1 MTIIQLVLKYI
12 FERQAIFLQKSLAKN
27 NKNTLLMTQG
37 NIWKLLITF
46 SIPLIIGNL
55 LQQMYNTADSI
66 IVGNFVGSN
75 GLAAVGS
82 GTALINLIIAFAQGA
97 SVGAGVVV
105 SQYIGADKKDKIKI
119 SVHTSIC
126 ISIILGLIL
135 SLLGIFASP
144 SLLIMMKTPKVVLK
158 SSILY
163 LQIYC
168 GGLIFNVIYNMATG
182 ILNAA
187 GNSKKP
193 LVYLAIASF
202 TNIILDLLFIKIF
215 KLGVM
220 GAAIA
225 TDISQAISCI
235 LAIGYLL
242 KVKSDYKLYIKDLKI
257 NKETAVKIIKI
268 GLPTAIQNMV
278 ISFSNV
284 LVQSSVNAYGATA
297 MAGYAAYLKID
308 GFNILPVLSISMA
321 VTTFTGQNVGANRLD
336 RVKKGM
342 YSSLIMVLV
351 YTIFIGAVLLIFS
364 HQVLGLFTHS
374 AQVIMYGQ
382 LAMKYFCPYY
392 FLLGILNVLA
402 GTVRGAGK
410 GIPPMII
417 LLFSMCIFR
426 ILWIKIALPFYS
438 SIDGVF
444 ILYPIS
450 WLVGAILMIL
460 YTKFGKWLPHKQ
472 MEKKENS

>member
-1 MTIIQLVLKYI
+1 M
-12 FERQAIFLQKSLAKN
+12 QKSLAKN

-97 SVGAGVVV
+97 AVGAGVVV

-351 YTIFIGAVLLIFS
+351 YTVFIGAVLLIFS

>member
-1 MTIIQLVLKYI
+1 MT
-12 FERQAIFLQKSLAKN
+12 E
-27 NKNTLLMTQG
+27 G
-37 NIWKLLITF
+37 NIWKLLIIF
-46 SIPLIIGNL
+46 SIPLILGNL

-82 GTALINLIIAFAQGA
+82 GTALINLIIAFSQGA
-97 SVGAGVVV
+97 AVGAGVIV
-105 SQYIGADKKDKIKI
+105 SQNLGARDKQKTKLA
-119 SVHTSIC
+119 VHTAMC
-126 ISIILGLIL
+126 IAIILGVIL
-135 SLLGIFASP
+135 SAIGVIFSRDLLVW
-144 SLLIMMKTPKVVLK
+144 MKTPKSVLK
-158 SSILY
+158 DSVLY

-187 GNSKKP
+187 GNSKRP
-193 LVYLAIASF
+193 LIYLAIASV
-202 TNIILDLLFIKIF
+202 TNIILDLVFIKAL
-215 KLGVM
+215 KWGVK

-225 TDISQAISCI
+225 TDISQALSCV
-235 LAIGYLL
+235 LAVGYLL
-242 KVKSDYKLYIKDLKI
+242 RVNSDYKLIVKELKI
-257 NKETAVKIIKI
+257 HGNTAKQIIRV

-284 LVQSSVNAYGATA
+284 LVQSSVNSYGATA

-321 VTTFTGQNVGANRLD
+321 VTTFTGQNVGAKKPD
-336 RVKKGM
+336 RIKKGM
-342 YSSLIMVLV
+342 WNALIMGVV
-351 YTIFIGAVLLIFS
+351 YTVIIGVVILLTSHTVLR
-364 HQVLGLFTHS
+364 LFTKDNE
-374 AQVIMYGQ
+374 VITYGQ
-382 LAMKYFCPYY
+382 LAMKYFCPFY
-392 FLLGILNVLA
+392 FLLGILNILA

-410 GIPPMII
+410 GVPPMLI

-438 SIDGVF
+438 TIDGVF

-450 WLVGAILMIL
+450 WFVGMVLMII
-460 YTKFGKWLPHKQ
+460 YTKFGKWLPKGLN
-472 MEKKENS
+472 KS

>member
-1 MTIIQLVLKYI
+1 MT
-12 FERQAIFLQKSLAKN
+12 E
-27 NKNTLLMTQG
+27 G
-37 NIWKLLITF
+37 NIWKLLIIF
-46 SIPLIIGNL
+46 SIPLILGNL

-82 GTALINLIIAFAQGA
+82 GTALINLIIAFSQGA
-97 SVGAGVVV
+97 AVGAGVIV
-105 SQYIGADKKDKIKI
+105 SQNLGARDKQKTKLA
-119 SVHTSIC
+119 VHTAMC
-126 ISIILGLIL
+126 IAIILGVIL
-135 SLLGIFASP
+135 SAIGVIFSRD
-144 SLLIMMKTPKVVLK
+144 LLIWMKTPKSVLK
-158 SSILY
+158 DSVLY

-187 GNSKKP
+187 GNSKRP
-193 LVYLAIASF
+193 LIYLAIASV
-202 TNIILDLLFIKIF
+202 TNIILDLVFIKAL
-215 KLGVM
+215 KWGVK

-225 TDISQAISCI
+225 TDISQALSCV
-235 LAIGYLL
+235 LAVGYLL
-242 KVKSDYKLYIKDLKI
+242 RVNSDYKLIVKELKI
-257 NKETAVKIIKI
+257 HGNTAKQIIRV

-284 LVQSSVNAYGATA
+284 LVQSSVNSYGATA

-321 VTTFTGQNVGANRLD
+321 VTTFTGQNVGAKKPD
-336 RVKKGM
+336 RIKKGM
-342 YSSLIMVLV
+342 WNALIMGVV
-351 YTIFIGAVLLIFS
+351 YTVIIGVVILLTS
-364 HQVLGLFTHS
+364 HTVLGLFTKDNE
-374 AQVIMYGQ
+374 VITYGQ
-382 LAMKYFCPYY
+382 LAMKYFCPFY
-392 FLLGILNVLA
+392 FLLGILNILA

-410 GIPPMII
+410 GVPPMLI

-438 SIDGVF
+438 TIDGVF

-450 WLVGAILMIL
+450 WFVGMVLMII
-460 YTKFGKWLPHKQ
+460 YTKFGKWLPKGLNQPKQ
-472 MEKKENS
+472 QYLTNN

>member
-1 MTIIQLVLKYI
+1 MT
-12 FERQAIFLQKSLAKN
+12 E
-27 NKNTLLMTQG
+27 G
-37 NIWKLLITF
+37 NIWKLLIVF
-46 SIPLIIGNL
+46 SIPLILGNL

-82 GTALINLIIAFAQGA
+82 GTALINLIIAFSQGA
-97 SVGAGVVV
+97 AVGAGVIV
-105 SQYIGADKKDKIKI
+105 SQSLGARDKQKTTLA
-119 SVHTSIC
+119 VHTAMC
-126 ISIILGLIL
+126 IAIILGVIL
-135 SLLGIFASP
+135 SAVGVIFSRDLLVW
-144 SLLIMMKTPKVVLK
+144 MKTPKSVLK
-158 SSILY
+158 DSVLY

-168 GGLIFNVIYNMATG
+168 GGLIFNIIYNMATG

-187 GNSKKP
+187 GNSKRP
-193 LVYLAIASF
+193 LIYLAIASV
-202 TNIILDLLFIKIF
+202 TNIILDLVFIKEL
-215 KLGVM
+215 KWGVK

-225 TDISQAISCI
+225 TDISQALSCV
-235 LAIGYLL
+235 LAVGYLL
-242 KVKSDYKLYIKDLKI
+242 RVNSDYKLIIKELKI
-257 NKETAVKIIKI
+257 HGNTAKQIIRV

-284 LVQSSVNAYGATA
+284 LVQSSVNSYGATA

-321 VTTFTGQNVGANRLD
+321 VTTFTGQNVGAKKPD

-342 YSSLIMVLV
+342 WNALIMGVI
-351 YTIFIGAVLLIFS
+351 YTIIIGVVLLLTS
-364 HQVLGLFTHS
+364 HTVLGLFTKDNE
-374 AQVIMYGQ
+374 VITYGQ
-382 LAMKYFCPYY
+382 LAMKYFCPFY
-392 FLLGILNVLA
+392 FLLGILNILA

-410 GIPPMII
+410 GVPPMLI

-438 SIDGVF
+438 TIDGVF

-450 WLVGAILMIL
+450 WLVGMILMII
-460 YTKFGKWLPHKQ
+460 YTKFGKWMPKNINKQ
-472 MEKKENS
+472 N

>member
-1 MTIIQLVLKYI
+1 M

-374 AQVIMYGQ
+374 AKVIMYGQ

-392 FLLGILNVLA
+392 FLLGILNVFA

-450 WLVGAILMIL
+450 WLVGAILMIF

>member
-1 MTIIQLVLKYI
+1 MT
-12 FERQAIFLQKSLAKN
+12 E
-27 NKNTLLMTQG
+27 G
-37 NIWKLLITF
+37 NIWKLLIIF
-46 SIPLIIGNL
+46 SIPLILGNL

-82 GTALINLIIAFAQGA
+82 GTALINLIIAFSQGA
-97 SVGAGVVV
+97 AVGAGVIV
-105 SQYIGADKKDKIKI
+105 SQNLGARDKQKTKLA
-119 SVHTSIC
+119 VHTAMC
-126 ISIILGLIL
+126 IAIILGVIL
-135 SLLGIFASP
+135 SAIGVIFSRDLLVW
-144 SLLIMMKTPKVVLK
+144 MKTPKSVLK
-158 SSILY
+158 DSVLY
-163 LQIYC
+163 LKIYC

-187 GNSKKP
+187 GNSKRP
-193 LVYLAIASF
+193 LIYLAIASV
-202 TNIILDLLFIKIF
+202 TNIILDLVFIKAL
-215 KLGVM
+215 KWGVK

-225 TDISQAISCI
+225 TDISQALSCV
-235 LAIGYLL
+235 LAVGYLL
-242 KVKSDYKLYIKDLKI
+242 RVNSDYKLIVKELKI
-257 NKETAVKIIKI
+257 HGNTAKQIIRV

-284 LVQSSVNAYGATA
+284 LVQSSVNSYGATA

-321 VTTFTGQNVGANRLD
+321 VTTFTGQNVGAKKPD

-342 YSSLIMVLV
+342 WNALIMGVV
-351 YTIFIGAVLLIFS
+351 YTVIIGVVILLTS
-364 HQVLGLFTHS
+364 HTVLGLFTKDNE
-374 AQVIMYGQ
+374 VITYGQ
-382 LAMKYFCPYY
+382 LAMKYFCPFY
-392 FLLGILNVLA
+392 FLLGILNILA

-410 GIPPMII
+410 GVPPMLI

-438 SIDGVF
+438 TIDGVF

-450 WLVGAILMIL
+450 WFVGMVLMII
-460 YTKFGKWLPHKQ
+460 YTKFGKWLPKGLN
-472 MEKKENS
+472 KS

>member
-1 MTIIQLVLKYI
+1 M

-97 SVGAGVVV
+97 AVGAGVVV
-105 SQYIGADKKDKIKI
+105 SQYIGADRKDKIKI

-225 TDISQAISCI
+225 TDISQAISCV

-351 YTIFIGAVLLIFS
+351 YTVFIGAVLLIFS

-450 WLVGAILMIL
+450 WLVGAILMIF

>member
-1 MTIIQLVLKYI
+1 MT
-12 FERQAIFLQKSLAKN
+12 E
-27 NKNTLLMTQG
+27 G
-37 NIWKLLITF
+37 NIWKLLIIF
-46 SIPLIIGNL
+46 SIPLILGNL

-82 GTALINLIIAFAQGA
+82 GTALINLIIAFSQGA
-97 SVGAGVVV
+97 AVGAGVIV
-105 SQYIGADKKDKIKI
+105 SQNLGARDKQKTKLA
-119 SVHTSIC
+119 VHTAMC
-126 ISIILGLIL
+126 IAIILGVIL
-135 SLLGIFASP
+135 SAIGVIFSRDLLVW
-144 SLLIMMKTPKVVLK
+144 MKTPKSVLK
-158 SSILY
+158 DSMLY

-187 GNSKKP
+187 GNSKRP
-193 LVYLAIASF
+193 LIYLAIASV
-202 TNIILDLLFIKIF
+202 TNIILDLVFIKAL
-215 KLGVM
+215 KWGVK

-225 TDISQAISCI
+225 TDISQALSCV
-235 LAIGYLL
+235 LAVGYLL
-242 KVKSDYKLYIKDLKI
+242 RVNSDYKLIVKELKI
-257 NKETAVKIIKI
+257 YGNTAKQIIRV

-284 LVQSSVNAYGATA
+284 LVQSSVNSYGATA

-321 VTTFTGQNVGANRLD
+321 VTTFTGQNVGAKKPD
-336 RVKKGM
+336 RIKKGM
-342 YSSLIMVLV
+342 WNALIMGVV
-351 YTIFIGAVLLIFS
+351 YTVIIGVVILLTS
-364 HQVLGLFTHS
+364 HTVLGLFTKDNE
-374 AQVIMYGQ
+374 VITYGQ
-382 LAMKYFCPYY
+382 LAMKYFCPFY
-392 FLLGILNVLA
+392 FLLGILNILA

-410 GIPPMII
+410 GVPPMLI

-438 SIDGVF
+438 TIDGVF

-450 WLVGAILMIL
+450 WFVGMVLMII
-460 YTKFGKWLPHKQ
+460 YTKFGKWLPKGLNQPKQ
-472 MEKKENS
+472 QYLTNN

>member
-1 MTIIQLVLKYI
+1 M

-37 NIWKLLITF
+37 NVWKLLVTF

-351 YTIFIGAVLLIFS
+351 YTAFIGAVLLIFS

-382 LAMKYFCPYY
+382 LVMKYFCPYY

-450 WLVGAILMIL
+450 WLVGAILMIF

>member
-1 MTIIQLVLKYI
+1 M

-37 NIWKLLITF
+37 NVWKLLVTF

-97 SVGAGVVV
+97 AVGAGVVV

-308 GFNILPVLSISMA
+308 GLNILPVLSISMA
-321 VTTFTGQNVGANRLD
+321 VATFTGQNVGANRLD

-351 YTIFIGAVLLIFS
+351 YTVFIGAFLLIFS

-374 AQVIMYGQ
+374 AHVITYGQ
-382 LAMKYFCPYY
+382 LVMKYFCPYY

-460 YTKFGKWLPHKQ
+460 YTKFGKWLPHKH
-472 MEKKENS
+472 MEKKEYS

>member
-1 MTIIQLVLKYI
+1 MT
-12 FERQAIFLQKSLAKN
+12 E
-27 NKNTLLMTQG
+27 G
-37 NIWKLLITF
+37 NIWKLLIIF
-46 SIPLIIGNL
+46 SIPLILGNL

-82 GTALINLIIAFAQGA
+82 GTALINLIIAFSQGA
-97 SVGAGVVV
+97 AVGAGVIV
-105 SQYIGADKKDKIKI
+105 SQNLGARDKQKTKLA
-119 SVHTSIC
+119 VHTAMC
-126 ISIILGLIL
+126 IAIILGVIL
-135 SLLGIFASP
+135 SAIGVIFSRDLLVW
-144 SLLIMMKTPKVVLK
+144 MKTPKSVLK
-158 SSILY
+158 DSVLY

-187 GNSKKP
+187 GNSKRP
-193 LVYLAIASF
+193 LIYLAIASV
-202 TNIILDLLFIKIF
+202 TNIILDLVFIKAL
-215 KLGVM
+215 KWGVK

-225 TDISQAISCI
+225 TDISQALSCVF
-235 LAIGYLL
+235 AVGYLL
-242 KVKSDYKLYIKDLKI
+242 RVNSDYKLIVKELKI
-257 NKETAVKIIKI
+257 HGNTAKQIIRV

-284 LVQSSVNAYGATA
+284 LVQSSVNSYGATA

-321 VTTFTGQNVGANRLD
+321 VTTFTGQNVGAKKPD

-342 YSSLIMVLV
+342 WNALIMGVV
-351 YTIFIGAVLLIFS
+351 YTVIIGVVILLTS
-364 HQVLGLFTHS
+364 HTVLGLFTKDNE
-374 AQVIMYGQ
+374 VITYGQ
-382 LAMKYFCPYY
+382 LAMKYFCPFY
-392 FLLGILNVLA
+392 FLLGILNILA

-410 GIPPMII
+410 GVPPMLI

-438 SIDGVF
+438 TIDGVF

-450 WLVGAILMIL
+450 WFVGMVLMII
-460 YTKFGKWLPHKQ
+460 YTKFGKWLPKGLN
-472 MEKKENS
+472 KS

>member
-1 MTIIQLVLKYI
+1 MT
-12 FERQAIFLQKSLAKN
+12 E
-27 NKNTLLMTQG
+27 G
-37 NIWKLLITF
+37 NIWKLLIIF
-46 SIPLIIGNL
+46 SIPLILGNL

-82 GTALINLIIAFAQGA
+82 GTALINLIIAFSQGA
-97 SVGAGVVV
+97 AVGAGVIV
-105 SQYIGADKKDKIKI
+105 SQNLGARDKQKTKLA
-119 SVHTSIC
+119 VHTAMC
-126 ISIILGLIL
+126 IAIILGVIL
-135 SLLGIFASP
+135 SAIGVIFSRDLLVW
-144 SLLIMMKTPKVVLK
+144 MKTPKSVLK
-158 SSILY
+158 DSVLY

-187 GNSKKP
+187 GNSKRP
-193 LVYLAIASF
+193 LIYLAIASV
-202 TNIILDLLFIKIF
+202 TNIILDLVFIKAL
-215 KLGVM
+215 KWGVK

-225 TDISQAISCI
+225 TDISQVLSCV
-235 LAIGYLL
+235 LAVGYLL
-242 KVKSDYKLYIKDLKI
+242 RVNSDYKLIVKELKI
-257 NKETAVKIIKI
+257 HGNTAKQIIRV

-284 LVQSSVNAYGATA
+284 LVQSSVNSYGATA

-321 VTTFTGQNVGANRLD
+321 VTTFTGQNVGAKKPD
-336 RVKKGM
+336 RIKKGM
-342 YSSLIMVLV
+342 WTALIMGVG
-351 YTIFIGAVLLIFS
+351 YTVIIGVVILLTS
-364 HQVLGLFTHS
+364 HTVLGLFTKDNE
-374 AQVIMYGQ
+374 VITYGQ
-382 LAMKYFCPYY
+382 LAMKYFCPFY
-392 FLLGILNVLA
+392 FLLGILNILA

-410 GIPPMII
+410 GVPPMLI

-438 SIDGVF
+438 TIDGVF

-450 WLVGAILMIL
+450 WFVGMVLMII
-460 YTKFGKWLPHKQ
+460 YTKFGKWLPKGLN
-472 MEKKENS
+472 KS

>member
-1 MTIIQLVLKYI
+1 MT
-12 FERQAIFLQKSLAKN
+12 E
-27 NKNTLLMTQG
+27 G
-37 NIWKLLITF
+37 NIWKLLIIF
-46 SIPLIIGNL
+46 SIPLILGNL

-82 GTALINLIIAFAQGA
+82 GTALINLIIAFSQGSA
-97 SVGAGVVV
+97 VGAGVIV
-105 SQYIGADKKDKIKI
+105 SQNLGARDKQKTKLA
-119 SVHTSIC
+119 VHTAMC
-126 ISIILGLIL
+126 IAIILGVIL
-135 SLLGIFASP
+135 SAIGVIFSRDLLVW
-144 SLLIMMKTPKVVLK
+144 MKTPKSVLK
-158 SSILY
+158 DSVLY

-187 GNSKKP
+187 GNSKRP
-193 LVYLAIASF
+193 LIYLAIASV
-202 TNIILDLLFIKIF
+202 TNIILDLVFIKAL
-215 KLGVM
+215 KWGVK

-225 TDISQAISCI
+225 TDISQALSCV
-235 LAIGYLL
+235 LAVGYLL
-242 KVKSDYKLYIKDLKI
+242 RVNSDYKLIVKELKI
-257 NKETAVKIIKI
+257 HGNTAKQIIRV

-284 LVQSSVNAYGATA
+284 LVQSSVNSYGPTA

-321 VTTFTGQNVGANRLD
+321 VTTFTGQNVGAKKPD

-342 YSSLIMVLV
+342 WNALIMGVG
-351 YTIFIGAVLLIFS
+351 YTVIIGVVILLTS
-364 HQVLGLFTHS
+364 HTVLGLFTKDNE
-374 AQVIMYGQ
+374 VITYGQ
-382 LAMKYFCPYY
+382 LAMKYFCPFY
-392 FLLGILNVLA
+392 FLLGILNILA

-410 GIPPMII
+410 GVPPMLI

-438 SIDGVF
+438 TIDGVF

-450 WLVGAILMIL
+450 WFVGMVLMII
-460 YTKFGKWLPHKQ
+460 YTKFGKWLPKGLN
-472 MEKKENS
+472 KS

>member
-1 MTIIQLVLKYI
+1 M

-168 GGLIFNVIYNMATG
+168 GGLIFNVIYNMATA

-187 GNSKKP
+187 GNSKKQ

-202 TNIILDLLFIKIF
+202 TNIIIDLLFIKMF

-351 YTIFIGAVLLIFS
+351 YTVFIGAVLLIFS

>member
-1 MTIIQLVLKYI
+1 MT
-12 FERQAIFLQKSLAKN
+12 E
-27 NKNTLLMTQG
+27 G
-37 NIWKLLITF
+37 NIWKLLIIF
-46 SIPLIIGNL
+46 SIPLILGNL

-82 GTALINLIIAFAQGA
+82 GTALINLIIAFSQGA
-97 SVGAGVVV
+97 AVGAGVIV
-105 SQYIGADKKDKIKI
+105 SQNLGARDKQKTKLA
-119 SVHTSIC
+119 VHTAMC
-126 ISIILGLIL
+126 IAIILGVIL
-135 SLLGIFASP
+135 SAIGVIFSRDLLVW
-144 SLLIMMKTPKVVLK
+144 MKTPKSVLK
-158 SSILY
+158 DSVLY

-187 GNSKKP
+187 GNSKRP
-193 LVYLAIASF
+193 LIYLAIASV
-202 TNIILDLLFIKIF
+202 TNIILDLVFIKAL
-215 KLGVM
+215 KWGVK

-225 TDISQAISCI
+225 TDISQALSCV
-235 LAIGYLL
+235 LAVGYLL
-242 KVKSDYKLYIKDLKI
+242 RVNSDYKLIVKELKI
-257 NKETAVKIIKI
+257 HGNTAKQIIRV

-284 LVQSSVNAYGATA
+284 LVQSSVNSYGATA

-321 VTTFTGQNVGANRLD
+321 VTTFTGQNVGAKKPD
-336 RVKKGM
+336 RIKKGM
-342 YSSLIMVLV
+342 WNALKMGVV
-351 YTIFIGAVLLIFS
+351 YTVIIGVVILLTS
-364 HQVLGLFTHS
+364 HTVLGLFTKDNE
-374 AQVIMYGQ
+374 VITYGQ
-382 LAMKYFCPYY
+382 LAMKYFCPFY
-392 FLLGILNVLA
+392 FLLGILNILA

-410 GIPPMII
+410 GVPPMLI

-438 SIDGVF
+438 TIDGVF

-450 WLVGAILMIL
+450 WFVGMVLMII
-460 YTKFGKWLPHKQ
+460 YTKFGKWLPKGLNQPKQ
-472 MEKKENS
+472 QYLTNN

>member
-1 MTIIQLVLKYI
+1 MT
-12 FERQAIFLQKSLAKN
+12 E
-27 NKNTLLMTQG
+27 G
-37 NIWKLLITF
+37 NIWKLLIIF
-46 SIPLIIGNL
+46 SIPLILGNL

-82 GTALINLIIAFAQGA
+82 GTALINLIIAFSQGA
-97 SVGAGVVV
+97 AVGAGVIV
-105 SQYIGADKKDKIKI
+105 SQNLGARDKQKTKLA
-119 SVHTSIC
+119 VHTAMC
-126 ISIILGLIL
+126 IAIILGVIL
-135 SLLGIFASP
+135 SAIGVIFSRDLLVW
-144 SLLIMMKTPKVVLK
+144 MKTPKSVLK
-158 SSILY
+158 DSVLY

-187 GNSKKP
+187 GNSKRP
-193 LVYLAIASF
+193 LIYLAIASV
-202 TNIILDLLFIKIF
+202 TNIILDLVFIKAL
-215 KLGVM
+215 KWGVK

-225 TDISQAISCI
+225 TDISQVLSCV
-235 LAIGYLL
+235 LAVGYLL
-242 KVKSDYKLYIKDLKI
+242 RVNSDYKLIVKELKI
-257 NKETAVKIIKI
+257 HGNTAKQIIRV

-284 LVQSSVNAYGATA
+284 LVQSSVNSYGATA

-321 VTTFTGQNVGANRLD
+321 VTTFTGQNVGAKKPD
-336 RVKKGM
+336 RIKKGM
-342 YSSLIMVLV
+342 WTALIMGVV
-351 YTIFIGAVLLIFS
+351 YTVIIGVVILLTS
-364 HQVLGLFTHS
+364 HTVLGLFTKDND
-374 AQVIMYGQ
+374 VITYGQ
-382 LAMKYFCPYY
+382 LAMKYFCPFY
-392 FLLGILNVLA
+392 FLLGILNILA

-410 GIPPMII
+410 GVPPMLI

-438 SIDGVF
+438 TIDGVF

-450 WLVGAILMIL
+450 WFVGMVLMII
-460 YTKFGKWLPHKQ
+460 YTKFGKWLPKGLN
-472 MEKKENS
+472 KS

>member
-1 MTIIQLVLKYI
+1 M

-37 NIWKLLITF
+37 NIWKLLITY

-97 SVGAGVVV
+97 AVGAGVVV

-215 KLGVM
+215 NLGVM

-351 YTIFIGAVLLIFS
+351 YTVFIGAVLLIFS

-450 WLVGAILMIL
+450 WLVGAILMIF

>member
-1 MTIIQLVLKYI
+1 M

-351 YTIFIGAVLLIFS
+351 YTVFIGAVLLIFS

-374 AQVIMYGQ
+374 AKVIMYGQ

-392 FLLGILNVLA
+392 FLLGILNVFA

>member
-1 MTIIQLVLKYI
+1 MT
-12 FERQAIFLQKSLAKN
+12 E
-27 NKNTLLMTQG
+27 G
-37 NIWKLLITF
+37 NIWKLLIIF
-46 SIPLIIGNL
+46 SIPLILGNL

-82 GTALINLIIAFAQGA
+82 GTALINLIIAFSQGA
-97 SVGAGVVV
+97 AVGAGVIV
-105 SQYIGADKKDKIKI
+105 SQNLGARDKQKTKLA
-119 SVHTSIC
+119 VHTAMC
-126 ISIILGLIL
+126 IAIILGVIL
-135 SLLGIFASP
+135 SAIGVIFSRDLLVW
-144 SLLIMMKTPKVVLK
+144 MKTPKSVLK
-158 SSILY
+158 DSVLY

-168 GGLIFNVIYNMATG
+168 CGLIFNVIYNMATG

-187 GNSKKP
+187 GNSKRP
-193 LVYLAIASF
+193 LIYLAIASV
-202 TNIILDLLFIKIF
+202 TNIILDLVFIKEL
-215 KLGVM
+215 KWGVK

-225 TDISQAISCI
+225 TDISQALSCV
-235 LAIGYLL
+235 LAVGYLL
-242 KVKSDYKLYIKDLKI
+242 RVNSDYKLIIKELKI
-257 NKETAVKIIKI
+257 HGNTAKHIIRV

-284 LVQSSVNAYGATA
+284 LVQSSVNSYGATA

-321 VTTFTGQNVGANRLD
+321 VTTFTGQNVGAKKPD

-342 YSSLIMVLV
+342 WTSLIMGVV
-351 YTIFIGAVLLIFS
+351 YTVIIGVVLLLTS
-364 HQVLGLFTHS
+364 HTVLGLFTKNNE
-374 AQVIMYGQ
+374 VIAYGQ
-382 LAMKYFCPYY
+382 LAMKYFCPFY
-392 FLLGILNVLA
+392 FLLGILNILA

-410 GIPPMII
+410 GVPPMLI

-438 SIDGVF
+438 TIDGVF

-450 WLVGAILMIL
+450 WFVGMVLMII
-460 YTKFGKWLPHKQ
+460 YTKFGKWLPKGLNQPKQ
-472 MEKKENS
+472 QYLTNN

>member
-1 MTIIQLVLKYI
+1 MTD
-12 FERQAIFLQKSLAKN
+12 
-27 NKNTLLMTQG
+27 G
-37 NIWKLLITF
+37 NIWKLLIIF
-46 SIPLIIGNL
+46 SIPLILGNL

-82 GTALINLIIAFAQGA
+82 GTALINLIIAFSQGA
-97 SVGAGVVV
+97 AVGAGVIV
-105 SQYIGADKKDKIKI
+105 SQNLGARDKQKTKLA
-119 SVHTSIC
+119 VHTAMC
-126 ISIILGLIL
+126 IAIILGVIL
-135 SLLGIFASP
+135 SAIGVILSRD
-144 SLLIMMKTPKVVLK
+144 LLIWMKTPKSVLK
-158 SSILY
+158 DSVLY

-187 GNSKKP
+187 GNSKRP
-193 LVYLAIASF
+193 LIYLAIASV
-202 TNIILDLLFIKIF
+202 TNIILDLVFIKAL
-215 KLGVM
+215 KRGVK

-225 TDISQAISCI
+225 TDISQALSCV
-235 LAIGYLL
+235 LAVGYLL
-242 KVKSDYKLYIKDLKI
+242 RVNSDYKLIVKELKI
-257 NKETAVKIIKI
+257 HGNTAKQIIRV

-284 LVQSSVNAYGATA
+284 LVQSSVNSYGATA

-321 VTTFTGQNVGANRLD
+321 VTTFTGQNVGAKKPD

-342 YSSLIMVLV
+342 WNALIMGVV
-351 YTIFIGAVLLIFS
+351 YTVIIGVVILLTS
-364 HQVLGLFTHS
+364 HTVLGLFTKDNE
-374 AQVIMYGQ
+374 VITYGQ
-382 LAMKYFCPYY
+382 LAMKYFCPFY
-392 FLLGILNVLA
+392 FLLGILNILA

-410 GIPPMII
+410 GVPPMLI

-438 SIDGVF
+438 TIDGVF

-450 WLVGAILMIL
+450 WFVGMVLMII
-460 YTKFGKWLPHKQ
+460 YTKFGKWLPKGLN
-472 MEKKENS
+472 KS

>member
-1 MTIIQLVLKYI
+1 MTK
-12 FERQAIFLQKSLAKN
+12 
-27 NKNTLLMTQG
+27 G
-37 NIWKLLITF
+37 NIWKLLIIF
-46 SIPLIIGNL
+46 SIPLILGNL

-66 IVGNFVGSN
+66 IVGNFVGSH

-82 GTALINLIIAFAQGA
+82 GTALINLIIAFSQGA
-97 SVGAGVVV
+97 AVGAGVIV
-105 SQYIGADKKDKIKI
+105 SQNLGARDKQKTKLA
-119 SVHTSIC
+119 VHTAIC
-126 ISIILGLIL
+126 IAIILGVIL
-135 SLLGIFASP
+135 SAIGVILSRD
-144 SLLIMMKTPKVVLK
+144 LLIWMKTPKSVLK
-158 SSILY
+158 DSVLY

-187 GNSKKP
+187 GNSKRP
-193 LVYLAIASF
+193 LIYLAIASV
-202 TNIILDLLFIKIF
+202 TNIILDLVFIKEL
-215 KLGVM
+215 KWGVK

-225 TDISQAISCI
+225 TDISQALSCV
-235 LAIGYLL
+235 LAVGYLL
-242 KVKSDYKLYIKDLKI
+242 RVNSDYKLIIKELKI
-257 NKETAVKIIKI
+257 HGNTAKHIIRV

-284 LVQSSVNAYGATA
+284 LVQSSVNSYDATA

-321 VTTFTGQNVGANRLD
+321 VTTFTGQNVGAKKPD

-342 YSSLIMVLV
+342 WNALIMGVV
-351 YTIFIGAVLLIFS
+351 YTVIIGVVLLLTS
-364 HQVLGLFTHS
+364 HTVLGLFTKNNE
-374 AQVIMYGQ
+374 VIAYGQ
-382 LAMKYFCPYY
+382 LAMKYFCPFY
-392 FLLGILNVLA
+392 FLLGILNILA

-410 GIPPMII
+410 GVPPMLI

-438 SIDGVF
+438 TIDGVF

-450 WLVGAILMIL
+450 WFVGMVLMII
-460 YTKFGKWLPHKQ
+460 YTKFGKWLPKGLN
-472 MEKKENS
+472 KS

>member
-1 MTIIQLVLKYI
+1 M
-12 FERQAIFLQKSLAKN
+12 
-27 NKNTLLMTQG
+27 
-37 NIWKLLITF
+37 
-46 SIPLIIGNL
+46 
-55 LQQMYNTADSI
+55 
-66 IVGNFVGSN
+66 
-75 GLAAVGS
+75 
-82 GTALINLIIAFAQGA
+82 
-97 SVGAGVVV
+97 
-105 SQYIGADKKDKIKI
+105 
-119 SVHTSIC
+119 
-126 ISIILGLIL
+126 
-135 SLLGIFASP
+135 
-144 SLLIMMKTPKVVLK
+144 
-158 SSILY
+158 
-163 LQIYC
+163 
-168 GGLIFNVIYNMATG
+168 
-182 ILNAA
+182 
-187 GNSKKP
+187 
-193 LVYLAIASF
+193 
-202 TNIILDLLFIKIF
+202 
-215 KLGVM
+215 
-220 GAAIA
+220 
-225 TDISQAISCI
+225 
-235 LAIGYLL
+235 AIGYLL

-351 YTIFIGAVLLIFS
+351 YTVFIGAVLLIFS

-450 WLVGAILMIL
+450 WLVGAILMIF

>member
-1 MTIIQLVLKYI
+1 MT
-12 FERQAIFLQKSLAKN
+12 E
-27 NKNTLLMTQG
+27 G
-37 NIWKLLITF
+37 NIWKLLIIF
-46 SIPLIIGNL
+46 SIPLILGNL

-82 GTALINLIIAFAQGA
+82 GTALINLIIAFSQGA
-97 SVGAGVVV
+97 AVGAGVIV
-105 SQYIGADKKDKIKI
+105 SQNLGARDKQKTKLA
-119 SVHTSIC
+119 VHTAMC
-126 ISIILGLIL
+126 IAIILGVIL
-135 SLLGIFASP
+135 SAIGVIFSRDLLVWI
-144 SLLIMMKTPKVVLK
+144 KTPKSVLK
-158 SSILY
+158 DSVLY

-187 GNSKKP
+187 GNSKRP
-193 LVYLAIASF
+193 LIYLAIASV
-202 TNIILDLLFIKIF
+202 TNIILDLVFIKAL
-215 KLGVM
+215 KWGVK

-225 TDISQAISCI
+225 TDISQALSCV
-235 LAIGYLL
+235 LAVGYLL
-242 KVKSDYKLYIKDLKI
+242 RVNSDYKLIVKELKI
-257 NKETAVKIIKI
+257 HGNTAKQIIRV

-284 LVQSSVNAYGATA
+284 LVQSSVNSYGATA

-321 VTTFTGQNVGANRLD
+321 VTTFTGQNVGAKKPD
-336 RVKKGM
+336 RIKKGM
-342 YSSLIMVLV
+342 WTALIMGVV
-351 YTIFIGAVLLIFS
+351 YTVIIGVVILLTSHTVLR
-364 HQVLGLFTHS
+364 LFTKDNE
-374 AQVIMYGQ
+374 VITYGQ
-382 LAMKYFCPYY
+382 LAMKYFCPFY
-392 FLLGILNVLA
+392 FLLGILNILA

-410 GIPPMII
+410 GVPPMLI

-438 SIDGVF
+438 TIDGVF

-450 WLVGAILMIL
+450 WFVGMVLMII
-460 YTKFGKWLPHKQ
+460 YTKFGKWLPKGLN
-472 MEKKENS
+472 KS

>member
-1 MTIIQLVLKYI
+1 M

-27 NKNTLLMTQG
+27 NKNTFLMTQG

-215 KLGVM
+215 NLGVM

-351 YTIFIGAVLLIFS
+351 YTVFIGAVLLIFS

-450 WLVGAILMIL
+450 WLVGAILMIF

>member
-1 MTIIQLVLKYI
+1 MT
-12 FERQAIFLQKSLAKN
+12 E
-27 NKNTLLMTQG
+27 G
-37 NIWKLLITF
+37 NIWKLLIVF
-46 SIPLIIGNL
+46 SIPLILGNL

-82 GTALINLIIAFAQGA
+82 GTALINLIIAFSQGA
-97 SVGAGVVV
+97 AVGAGVIV
-105 SQYIGADKKDKIKI
+105 SQNLGARDKQKTKLA
-119 SVHTSIC
+119 VHTAMC
-126 ISIILGLIL
+126 IAIILGVIL
-135 SLLGIFASP
+135 SAIGVIFSRD
-144 SLLIMMKTPKVVLK
+144 LLIWMKTPKSVLK
-158 SSILY
+158 DSVLY

-187 GNSKKP
+187 GNSKRP
-193 LVYLAIASF
+193 LIYLAIASV
-202 TNIILDLLFIKIF
+202 TNIMLDLVFIKAL
-215 KLGVM
+215 KWGVK

-225 TDISQAISCI
+225 TDISQALSCV
-235 LAIGYLL
+235 LAVGYLL
-242 KVKSDYKLYIKDLKI
+242 RVNSDYKLIIKELKI
-257 NKETAVKIIKI
+257 HGNTAKQIIRV

-284 LVQSSVNAYGATA
+284 LVQSSVNSYGATA

-321 VTTFTGQNVGANRLD
+321 VTTFTGQNVGAKKPD

-342 YSSLIMVLV
+342 WNALIMGVV
-351 YTIFIGAVLLIFS
+351 YTVVIGVVILLTS
-364 HQVLGLFTHS
+364 HTVLGLFTKDNE
-374 AQVIMYGQ
+374 VITYGQ
-382 LAMKYFCPYY
+382 LAMKYFCPFY
-392 FLLGILNVLA
+392 FLLGILNILA

-410 GIPPMII
+410 GVPPMLI

-438 SIDGVF
+438 TIDGVF

-450 WLVGAILMIL
+450 WFVGMVLMII
-460 YTKFGKWLPHKQ
+460 YTKFGKWLPKGLNQ
-472 MEKKENS
+472 PK

>member
-1 MTIIQLVLKYI
+1 MT
-12 FERQAIFLQKSLAKN
+12 E
-27 NKNTLLMTQG
+27 G
-37 NIWKLLITF
+37 NIWKLLIIF
-46 SIPLIIGNL
+46 SIPLILGNL

-82 GTALINLIIAFAQGA
+82 GTALINLIIAFSQGA
-97 SVGAGVVV
+97 AVGAGVIV
-105 SQYIGADKKDKIKI
+105 SQNLGARDKQKTKLA
-119 SVHTSIC
+119 VHTAMC
-126 ISIILGLIL
+126 IAIILGVIL
-135 SLLGIFASP
+135 SAIGVILSRD
-144 SLLIMMKTPKVVLK
+144 LLIWMKTPKSVLK
-158 SSILY
+158 DSVLY

-187 GNSKKP
+187 GNSKRP
-193 LVYLAIASF
+193 LIYLAIASV
-202 TNIILDLLFIKIF
+202 TNIILDLVFIKEL
-215 KLGVM
+215 KWGVK

-225 TDISQAISCI
+225 TDISQALSCV
-235 LAIGYLL
+235 LAVGYLL
-242 KVKSDYKLYIKDLKI
+242 RVNSDYKLIIKELKI
-257 NKETAVKIIKI
+257 HGNTAKQIIRV

-284 LVQSSVNAYGATA
+284 LVQSSVNSYGATA

-321 VTTFTGQNVGANRLD
+321 VTTFTGQNVGAKKPD

-342 YSSLIMVLV
+342 WSALIMGVI
-351 YTIFIGAVLLIFS
+351 YTVIIGVVLLLTS
-364 HQVLGLFTHS
+364 HTVLGLFTKDNE
-374 AQVIMYGQ
+374 VITYGQ
-382 LAMKYFCPYY
+382 LAMKYFCPFY
-392 FLLGILNVLA
+392 FLLGILNILA

-410 GIPPMII
+410 GVPPMLI

-438 SIDGVF
+438 TIDGVF

-450 WLVGAILMIL
+450 WFVGMVLMII
-460 YTKFGKWLPHKQ
+460 YTKFGKWLPKGLN
-472 MEKKENS
+472 KS

>member
-1 MTIIQLVLKYI
+1 MT
-12 FERQAIFLQKSLAKN
+12 E
-27 NKNTLLMTQG
+27 G
-37 NIWKLLITF
+37 NIWKLLIIF
-46 SIPLIIGNL
+46 SIPLILGNL

-82 GTALINLIIAFAQGA
+82 GTALINLIIAFSQGA
-97 SVGAGVVV
+97 AVGAGVIV
-105 SQYIGADKKDKIKI
+105 SQNLGARDKQKTKLA
-119 SVHTSIC
+119 VHTAMC
-126 ISIILGLIL
+126 IAIILGVIL
-135 SLLGIFASP
+135 SAIGVILSRDLLVW
-144 SLLIMMKTPKVVLK
+144 MKTPKSVLK
-158 SSILY
+158 DSMLY

-187 GNSKKP
+187 GNSKRP
-193 LVYLAIASF
+193 LIYLAIASV
-202 TNIILDLLFIKIF
+202 TNIILDLVFIKAL
-215 KLGVM
+215 KWGVK

-225 TDISQAISCI
+225 TDISQALSCV
-235 LAIGYLL
+235 LAVGYLL
-242 KVKSDYKLYIKDLKI
+242 RVNSDYKLIIKELKI
-257 NKETAVKIIKI
+257 HGNTAKQIIRV

-284 LVQSSVNAYGATA
+284 LVQSSVNSYGATA

-321 VTTFTGQNVGANRLD
+321 VTTFTGQNVGAKKPD
-336 RVKKGM
+336 RIKKGM
-342 YSSLIMVLV
+342 WNALIMGVV
-351 YTIFIGAVLLIFS
+351 YTVIIGVVILLTS
-364 HQVLGLFTHS
+364 HTVLGLFTKDNE
-374 AQVIMYGQ
+374 VITYGQ
-382 LAMKYFCPYY
+382 LAMKYFCPFY
-392 FLLGILNVLA
+392 FLLGILNILA

-410 GIPPMII
+410 GVPPMLI

-438 SIDGVF
+438 TIDGVF

-450 WLVGAILMIL
+450 WFVGMVLMVI
-460 YTKFGKWLPHKQ
+460 YTKFGKWLPKGLN
-472 MEKKENS
+472 KS

>member
-1 MTIIQLVLKYI
+1 MT
-12 FERQAIFLQKSLAKN
+12 E
-27 NKNTLLMTQG
+27 G
-37 NIWKLLITF
+37 NIWKLLIVF
-46 SIPLIIGNL
+46 SIPLILGNL

-82 GTALINLIIAFAQGA
+82 GTALINLIIAFSQGA
-97 SVGAGVVV
+97 AVGAGVIV
-105 SQYIGADKKDKIKI
+105 SQSLGTRDKQKTKLA
-119 SVHTSIC
+119 VHTAMC
-126 ISIILGLIL
+126 IAIILGVIL
-135 SLLGIFASP
+135 SAIGVIFSRD
-144 SLLIMMKTPKVVLK
+144 LLIWMKTPKSVLK
-158 SSILY
+158 DSVLY

-187 GNSKKP
+187 GNSKRP
-193 LVYLAIASF
+193 LIYLAIASV
-202 TNIILDLLFIKIF
+202 TNIILDLVFIKAL
-215 KLGVM
+215 KWGVK

-225 TDISQAISCI
+225 TDISQALSCV
-235 LAIGYLL
+235 LAVGYLL
-242 KVKSDYKLYIKDLKI
+242 RVNSDYKLIIKELKI
-257 NKETAVKIIKI
+257 HGNTAKQIIRV

-284 LVQSSVNAYGATA
+284 LVQSSVNSYGATA

-321 VTTFTGQNVGANRLD
+321 VTTFTGQNVGAKKPD
-336 RVKKGM
+336 RIKKGM
-342 YSSLIMVLV
+342 WNALIMGVV
-351 YTIFIGAVLLIFS
+351 YTVIIGVVILLTS
-364 HQVLGLFTHS
+364 HTVLGLFTKDNE
-374 AQVIMYGQ
+374 VITYGQ
-382 LAMKYFCPYY
+382 LAMKYFCPFY
-392 FLLGILNVLA
+392 FLLSILNILA

-410 GIPPMII
+410 GVPPMLI

-438 SIDGVF
+438 TIDGVF

-450 WLVGAILMIL
+450 WFVGMVLMII
-460 YTKFGKWLPHKQ
+460 YTKFGKWLP
-472 MEKKENS
+472 KELNQPK

>member
-1 MTIIQLVLKYI
+1 MT
-12 FERQAIFLQKSLAKN
+12 E
-27 NKNTLLMTQG
+27 G
-37 NIWKLLITF
+37 NIWKLLIIF
-46 SIPLIIGNL
+46 SIPLILGNL

-82 GTALINLIIAFAQGA
+82 GTALINLIIAFSQGA
-97 SVGAGVVV
+97 AVGAGVIV
-105 SQYIGADKKDKIKI
+105 SQNLGARDKQKTKLA
-119 SVHTSIC
+119 VHTAMC
-126 ISIILGLIL
+126 IAIILGVIL
-135 SLLGIFASP
+135 SAIGVIFSRD
-144 SLLIMMKTPKVVLK
+144 LLIWMKTPKSVLK
-158 SSILY
+158 DSVLY

-187 GNSKKP
+187 GNSKRP
-193 LVYLAIASF
+193 LIYLAIASV
-202 TNIILDLLFIKIF
+202 TNIILDLVFIKEL
-215 KLGVM
+215 KWGVK

-225 TDISQAISCI
+225 TDISQALSCV
-235 LAIGYLL
+235 LAVGYLL
-242 KVKSDYKLYIKDLKI
+242 RVNSDYKLIIKELKI
-257 NKETAVKIIKI
+257 HGNTAKQIIRV

-284 LVQSSVNAYGATA
+284 LVQSSVNSYGATA

-321 VTTFTGQNVGANRLD
+321 VTTFTGQNVGAKKPD

-342 YSSLIMVLV
+342 WNALIMGVV
-351 YTIFIGAVLLIFS
+351 YTVIIGVVLLLTS
-364 HQVLGLFTHS
+364 HTVLGLFTKDNE
-374 AQVIMYGQ
+374 VITYGQ
-382 LAMKYFCPYY
+382 LAMKYFCPFY
-392 FLLGILNVLA
+392 FLLGILNILA

-410 GIPPMII
+410 GVPPMLI

-438 SIDGVF
+438 TIDGVF

-450 WLVGAILMIL
+450 WFVGMVLMII
-460 YTKFGKWLPHKQ
+460 YTKFGKWLPKRLNQ
-472 MEKKENS
+472 PK

>member
-1 MTIIQLVLKYI
+1 M

-257 NKETAVKIIKI
+257 NKETAVKIIKN

-351 YTIFIGAVLLIFS
+351 YTVFIGAVLLIFS
-364 HQVLGLFTHS
+364 HQVFGLFTHS

>member
-1 MTIIQLVLKYI
+1 MT
-12 FERQAIFLQKSLAKN
+12 E
-27 NKNTLLMTQG
+27 G
-37 NIWKLLITF
+37 NIWKLLIIF
-46 SIPLIIGNL
+46 SIPLILGNL

-82 GTALINLIIAFAQGA
+82 GTALINLIIAFSQGA
-97 SVGAGVVV
+97 AVGAGVIV
-105 SQYIGADKKDKIKI
+105 SQNLGARDKQKTKLA
-119 SVHTSIC
+119 VHTAMC
-126 ISIILGLIL
+126 IAIILGVIL
-135 SLLGIFASP
+135 SAIGVIFSRDLLVW
-144 SLLIMMKTPKVVLK
+144 MKTPKSVLK
-158 SSILY
+158 DSMLY

-187 GNSKKP
+187 GNSKRP
-193 LVYLAIASF
+193 LIYLAIASV
-202 TNIILDLLFIKIF
+202 TNIILDLVFIKAL
-215 KLGVM
+215 KWGVK

-225 TDISQAISCI
+225 TDISQALSCV
-235 LAIGYLL
+235 LAVGYLL
-242 KVKSDYKLYIKDLKI
+242 RVNSDYKLIVKELKI
-257 NKETAVKIIKI
+257 YGNTAKQIIRV

-284 LVQSSVNAYGATA
+284 LVQSSVNSYGATA

-321 VTTFTGQNVGANRLD
+321 VTTFTGQNVGAKKPD
-336 RVKKGM
+336 RIKKGM
-342 YSSLIMVLV
+342 WNALIMGVV
-351 YTIFIGAVLLIFS
+351 YTVIIGVVILLTS
-364 HQVLGLFTHS
+364 HTVLGLFTKDNE
-374 AQVIMYGQ
+374 VITYGQ
-382 LAMKYFCPYY
+382 LAMKYFCPFY
-392 FLLGILNVLA
+392 FLLGILNILA

-410 GIPPMII
+410 GVPPMLI

-438 SIDGVF
+438 TIDGVF

-450 WLVGAILMIL
+450 WFVGMVLMII
-460 YTKFGKWLPHKQ
+460 YTKFGKWLPKGLN
-472 MEKKENS
+472 KS